1 MTPRQSTIHLLG
13 ALLLALTPV
22 AASAQ
27 TDCCVIPFATS
38 PNPTLPPASS
48 SAACVYA
55 GTTEIVDGLPVG
67 TTIQITGWFG
77 NFTNV
82 VETFGG
88 GLGGTT
94 SGWQGQFQLNMTG
107 TGTLLG
113 FNRSIILPL
122 VATQTMEFAPRMFG
136 GTPQTGAAR
145 VYYLQ
150 GQVLSD
156 PDFDLLRITGGDGFG
171 LPAPGAF
178 QVVSTLG
185 NYSIAGHFDLWHRLD
200 FVGNPGGAL
209 AGMSGST
216 TRQRRFEMCPGGAVS
231 EESSTWS
238 DLKTMYR

>member
-1 MTPRQSTIHLLG
+1 MTTRQRTIRLLG

-27 TDCCVIPFATS
+27 ADCCTIPFAVS
-38 PNPTLPPASS
+38 PNPTLPPASP
-48 SAACVYA
+48 SASCVYA
-55 GTTEIVDGLPVG
+55 GTTEIVDGLPLG

-77 NFTNV
+77 NFTSV

-94 SGWQGQFQLNMTG
+94 SDWQGQFLLNMTG

-122 VATQTMEFAPRMFG
+122 TGIERMEFAARMFG

-145 VYYLQ
+145 VFYMQ
-150 GQVLSD
+150 GQVVGD
-156 PDFDLLRITGGDGFG
+156 PDFDLLRLTAGDGFG
-171 LPAPGAF
+171 LPSPGTF
-178 QVVSTLG
+178 QAVLAAG
-185 NYSIAGHFDLWHRLD
+185 NYSISGYFDLWHRID
-200 FVGNPGGAL
+200 FVGSPSGAV

-216 TRQRRFEMCPGGAVS
+216 TRQRRFEMCPGGSVS

-238 DLKTMYR
+238 DLKALYR